1 MNLVCFIF
9 KVFFDLTSSKLG
21 IPAHSDFINEV
32 LVIIIALVIFVTDY
46 VQTGIIE
53 AVNLLVPSDNIVEL
67 VTKT

>member
-1 MNLVCFIF
+1 MNLVKFIF
-9 KVFFDLTSSKLG
+9 EVFIDFTSSELG

-46 VQTGIIE
+46 IQARIIE
-53 AVNLLVPSDNIVEL
+53 AVNLLVPSDYVVEF